1 MFNFFA
7 HNKLLRSQYQ
17 QILHC
22 TVFPYTAVRHLA
34 ARCLAVLAMLDLTGV
49 MDMIVKNVI
58 PLLGDTE
65 RDNFREG
72 AIEVIASILY
82 FERFPLY

>member
-1 MFNFFA
+1 M
-7 HNKLLRSQYQ
+7 KSQYQ

-22 TVFPYTAVRHLA
+22 AVFPYTAVRHLA

-49 MDMIVKNVI
+49 MDMIIKNII

-65 RDNFREG
+65 HDTFREG
-72 AIEVIASILY
+72 AIEVIASILILNN
-82 FERFPLY
+82 FLLHTDRMTKS